1 MKKLYFS
8 SAPTTSTGSCLRQL
22 CGSALLAALL
32 GGSLSASAQTA
43 LLFNGTTKYVQANTV
58 TLNTTS
64 LSMESWVKVT
74 AFKTT
79 FPYITSVM
87 GVEDGNNAA
96 MLRFG
101 DATVSPNRMQ
111 FVLTVG
117 ATQYKVN
124 SLATFNVNTW
134 YHVAGT
140 FDGTTMR
147 LYVNG
152 VLDNSTAAV
161 GTAAGTGTFMLGR
174 NYEALRTL
182 NGSLD
187 EARVWTRTLTAA
199 EIAASPC
206 QVSATAAGLEAYW
219 RLNEGTGTVA
229 NDLTGRGHTGT
240 LMGMTNTDW
249 STVIPTSCAA
259 LATASPRAASDL
271 QVQVLGN
278 PARGT
283 QAEIEIRGVKNQ
295 PVTVQLLNMLGAVV
309 STRQV
314 QSAAA
319 EQRSSVPLPAAAG
332 LYVVR
337 VSTPAGTV
345 ATKLLKE

>member
-1 MKKLYFS
+1 MKKLYAASTFS
-8 SAPTTSTGSCLRQL
+8 AVTGSCLRRL
-22 CGSALLAALL
+22 GGSALLAALL
-32 GGSLSASAQTA
+32 GSSLNASAQTA
-43 LLFNGTTKYVQANTV
+43 LLFNGSSKYVQANTV
-58 TLNTTS
+58 TLNTPN
-64 LSMESWVKVT
+64 LSMESWVRVT
-74 AFKTT
+74 AFKTV

-101 DATVSPNRMQ
+101 DATVAANRLQ

-117 ATQYKVN
+117 TTQYKVT
-124 SLATFNVNTW
+124 SLGSFNANTW

-152 VLDNSTAAV
+152 VLDNSTAAS

-174 NYEALRTL
+174 NYEAQRTL

-187 EARVWTRTLTAA
+187 EARVWTRTLSAT

-249 STVIPTSCAA
+249 STAIPNSCVA
-259 LATASPRAASDL
+259 LATTNPRAAAEL

-278 PARGT
+278 PAQGT
-283 QAEIEIRGVKNQ
+283 QAEIEIRGAQNQ

-309 STRQV
+309 STRQI
-314 QSAAA
+314 QAAA
-319 EQRSSVPLPAAAG
+319 PEQRSVMPLPAAAG

-337 VSTPAGTV
+337 VSSPAGTV